1 MTKKR
6 LLIGLVS
13 AIVIIAATVLIIT
26 LEKHGDH
33 DDTIS
38 MNLYYFNDT
47 CTSIVSEN
55 REIKKDIQKKP
66 ERIIIDEL
74 FAGPSDNKH
83 KPIFE
88 EGVLLLSMAE
98 NDKELTLDFSSEY
111 ISEDSTKSL
120 LTTYA
125 IVKSMCQLRNVNKV
139 LITVNGNEIR
149 DSEGNEIGFLSDKD
163 IDLVTDAITKDS
175 KNITLYFPDK
185 SSDKLLAEQR
195 KIKIND
201 TVPIEQYV
209 VNELIKGTQ
218 SGKSRNVISSD
229 TVLISAQTT
238 DNTCFVNFK
247 SGFIEKNA
255 GNSANDKLIIYSI
268 VNSLCELQNVNFVQ
282 FLVDGKKTESF
293 GVIDLS
299 GLFTADK
306 IIVAG

>member
-6 LLIGLVS
+6 LLIGFAS
-13 AIVIIAATVLIIT
+13 IIVIIIATFFIIT
-26 LEKHGDH
+26 FEDRGNDN
-33 DDTIS
+33 DTVS
-38 MNLYYFNDT
+38 MDLYFFNDT

-66 ERIIIDEL
+66 ERTIMDEL
-74 FAGPSDNKH
+74 FAGPSDSKH

-88 EGVLLLSMAE
+88 PGVLLLSMAE
-98 NDKELTLDFSSEY
+98 NDRMLTLDFSSEY
-111 ISEDSTKSL
+111 ITEDRTKCFL
-120 LTTYA
+120 ATYA
-125 IVKSMCQLRNVNKV
+125 IVKSMCQLRNVDEV
-139 LITVNGNEIR
+139 LITVNGKEIC
-149 DSEGNEIGFLSDKD
+149 DSEGNKIGFLSDKD
-163 IDLVTDAITKDS
+163 IDLITDTITKDS

-218 SGKSRNVISSD
+218 SSKSRNVISAD

-247 SGFIEKNA
+247 SGFIEKNS
-255 GNSANDKLIIYSI
+255 GNSANEKLIIYSI

-299 GLFTADK
+299 GMFTADK